1 MACCRLHTQVANTP
15 GTEDGDQRTS
25 HRVVRSEGAA
35 PGTRVLEP
43 GCVEGIAC
51 FAVVGESVAHHQGIL
66 RINLVVE
73 LSRCFGFRSR
83 DREEAGIELA
93 GLQSG
98 ESASRQKI
106 VNGCGHR
113 RIYVG
118 AVLATVTLLLESRM
132 KERAVLNE
140 GS

>member
-1 MACCRLHTQVANTP
+1 MACGRLETQVANTP
-15 GTEDGDQRTS
+15 GTEDGDQRAS

-43 GCVEGIAC
+43 RRVEGIAC
-51 FAVVGESVAHHQGIL
+51 FPVVGEGVAQHQGIL

-83 DREEAGIELA
+83 DREKAGRDLA

-98 ESASRQKI
+98 KLAGRQKT
-106 VNGCGHR
+106 VNG
-113 RIYVG
+113 
-118 AVLATVTLLLESRM
+118 
-132 KERAVLNE
+132 
-140 GS
+140 